1 MPRVMSATQVRMHF
15 GDVMRRV
22 AETGEP
28 VIVERAGKPRVA
40 VVPLSDYERLRE
52 LETAEVRPRN
62 RAALDWLDRWLSTPD
77 EMGDNWWESFERELR
92 EHPVTLG
99 EST

>member
-28 VIVERAGKPRVA
+28 VIVERAGEPRVA
-40 VVPLSDYERLRE
+40 VVPLSDYERLQE
-52 LETAEVRPRN
+52 LRAAEIRARN
-62 RAALDWLDRWLSTPD
+62 RAALDWLDRWLGTSD
-77 EMGDNWWESFERELR
+77 EMGDEWWETFERDLR

-99 EST
+99 EIT